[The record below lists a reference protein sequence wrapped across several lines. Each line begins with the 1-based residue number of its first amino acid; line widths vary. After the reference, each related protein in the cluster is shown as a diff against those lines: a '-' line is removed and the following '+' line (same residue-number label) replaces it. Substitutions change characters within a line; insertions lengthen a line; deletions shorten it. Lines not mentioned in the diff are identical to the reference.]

1 MSRSSLPQVTNW
13 TRTMFGTRG
22 AHRFSKKLQPFEG
35 FPLESCCWFS
45 RTIINHVHSFT
56 QSKQR
61 RPVRRVNRL
70 PSKSTKS
77 VPKKDIDLPKVF
89 MRDTVTRISHIL
101 RFSTWDSAQ
110 EQLMELPIK
119 WDSYTVNQV
128 LKTHPPMEKA
138 WLFFS
143 WASKLKGFKHDQFTY
158 TTMLDIFGEAGRISS
173 MNYIFQQMQDKGIKI
188 DAVTYT
194 SLLHW
199 LSDHGDINESI
210 KLWQDMKDKGCVP
223 NVVCYTAYMKGLF
236 DHNRVKEGAKIYK
249 EMLQSGC
256 SPNCHT
262 YTVLMEHLAS
272 SGKFDGVL
280 EIFSKMQDAG
290 VQPDK
295 ATCNIL
301 VGKCCK
307 AGETQAMMKILH
319 YMKENFLVLRYSV
332 YQEAFHTLKMAGVSD
347 RLLRDVNRHLSLQN
361 FNQDQ
366 IDQSD
371 GIAESNCFTLDDRMI
386 LHLLNKKSLLAVDYL
401 LDSLMNKRL
410 KLDPRI
416 VSTVVEVNCSCGRVN
431 GAFLA
436 FEVSVKLGI
445 TIERITYLTMV
456 GELIRTNSFSRVV
469 DIVEPMVGA
478 GLSLGSELTAL
489 LIHRLGCA
497 REPASA
503 EKLFRI
509 LPDQQKSIAVY
520 TALIS
525 TYFTF
530 GNADKGLEIFETMR
544 KQGINLA
551 LSTYCVLLNG
561 LERNGLFDKLQSYRK
576 EKKRF
581 ESESCSREMSME
593 ETYLEYKLA
602 VDAVAAGMIGQMGL
616 DSLIILL
623 QHYGLKEVLEVA
635 LEAYALEESHVRND
649 YQPSYT
655 FKWLKKQGA
664 KDVFQLFA
672 EKARDHKG
680 LVSRWAVLQE
690 TRVEYFRGKDFVTF
704 VRNHSELKD
713 ILESDK
719 GLEPEDIA
727 NTLLQ
732 KNLLVRCDRVVKIV
746 RPGKKK
752 LSSWPAHLEIYHDQV
767 FSENDAF
774 FAWAFVKR
782 RPLWQ
787 TLLSFFWPVLTLA
800 ICLFPVYPH

>member
-1 MSRSSLPQVTNW
+1 
-13 TRTMFGTRG
+13 MF
-22 AHRFSKKLQPFEG
+22 AHLFSKKLQSFRV
-35 FPLESCCWFS
+35 FPLKSCSWFS

-70 PSKSTKS
+70 LSKSTKS
-77 VPKKDIDLPKVF
+77 VPKQDIDLPKVF

-295 ATCNIL
+295 ATCSIL

-332 YQEAFHTLKMAGVSD
+332 YQEAFHTLKMAGV
-347 RLLRDVNRHLSLQN
+347 
-361 FNQDQ
+361 
-366 IDQSD
+366 
-371 GIAESNCFTLDDRMI
+371 
-386 LHLLNKKSLLAVDYL
+386 
-401 LDSLMNKRL
+401 
-410 KLDPRI
+410 
-416 VSTVVEVNCSCGRVN
+416 NCSCGRVN

-436 FEVSVKLGI
+436 FKVGVKLGI
-445 TIERITYLTMV
+445 TIERIAYLTMV

-469 DIVEPMVGA
+469 DIVEAMVGA

-497 REPASA
+497 RELASA
-503 EKLFRI
+503 EKLFSI

-520 TALIS
+520 TALIN
-525 TYFTF
+525 TCFTF

-593 ETYLEYKLA
+593 ETFSLSLE
-602 VDAVAAGMIGQMGL
+602 AVAAGMIGQMGL
-616 DSLIILL
+616 DSLIILV
-623 QHYGLKEVLEVA
+623 QHYGLKEWHSSTDFIKVVLLEVESNISFIYAKYACCKMVTLDA
-635 LEAYALEESHVRND
+635 LRALIFGAIWVLFGKRVWFFPNILAEEA
-649 YQPSYT
+649 T
-655 FKWLKKQGA
+655 
-664 KDVFQLFA
+664 
-672 EKARDHKG
+672 
-680 LVSRWAVLQE
+680 LQ
-690 TRVEYFRGKDFVTF
+690 D
-704 VRNHSELKD
+704 
-713 ILESDK
+713 
-719 GLEPEDIA
+719 
-727 NTLLQ
+727 LLQ
-732 KNLLVRCDRVVKIV
+732 VWPQKDEAERPKWTARLFYAIVAVVVILLLRHHAPDEAARARYQKRVSSIIDDVLKWSP
-746 RPGKKK
+746 RQA
-752 LSSWPAHLEIYHDQV
+752 LSGMMDTVVNATDS
-767 FSENDAF
+767 NDNA
-774 FAWAFVKR
+774 
-782 RPLWQ
+782 
-787 TLLSFFWPVLTLA
+787 
-800 ICLFPVYPH
+800 CN